1 MLLLYEAKESRPSTT
16 FATRNGEGS
25 SLRLGLKV
33 STSSVCG
40 LAHLQR
46 SGRGRETALP
56 SPHREQKRHT
66 WGKEK
71 EAAEPELESQAGSTA
86 GSWKEDGQK
95 DEGRQEGRRR
105 KGKERGRSSEEERE
119 EEQEEQ
125 EEQEEEEEKVEEA
138 AEQGQEQD
146 APNAGAN
153 VRRAVGAA
161 QRQQRQ
167 QQ

>member
-105 KGKERGRSSEEERE
+105 RKGKERGRSREEERE
-119 EEQEEQ
+119 EEQ

>member
-16 FATRNGEGS
+16 FATRNGEGP

-66 WGKEK
+66 LRKEK

-105 KGKERGRSSEEERE
+105 RKGKRRGRSSEEERE
-119 EEQEEQ
+119 EEQEER
-125 EEQEEEEEKVEEA
+125 EEEEE
-138 AEQGQEQD
+138 
-146 APNAGAN
+146 
-153 VRRAVGAA
+153 
-161 QRQQRQ
+161 
-167 QQ
+167 